1 MKLTVFTN
9 SSDERHL
16 LNIEECNPFK
26 RVRCAVNEQWRFQY
40 DDGRRILLKT
50 ALNTKIEDESQRLK
64 DDGRL

>member
-16 LNIEECNPFK
+16 LSE
-26 RVRCAVNEQWRFQY
+26 RCAVNEHWRFQY